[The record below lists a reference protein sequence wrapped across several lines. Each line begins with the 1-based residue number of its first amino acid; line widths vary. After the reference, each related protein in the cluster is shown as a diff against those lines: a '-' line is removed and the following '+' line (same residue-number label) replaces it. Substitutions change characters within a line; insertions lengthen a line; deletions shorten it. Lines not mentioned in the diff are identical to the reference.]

1 MRYFPVFAGG
11 AVRGTLCVA
20 VLLLAAPVIASSPVQ
35 AQKPPLEELCRLHGI
50 GTEEGIATIR
60 KAYGAALSAG
70 IPEEELYPF
79 VEDILRHK
87 LDCAQMVRVLSASTK
102 LRAEG
107 LPYFVV
113 FSKVREGV
121 AKEAPPFLVVEA
133 AETKLRSLSASRD
146 VLKSL
151 ENSGYR
157 VRDYQNAAVI
167 VSSYIE
173 KGYSGEEIVS
183 QVRRKGIEGTNF
195 SALNDVMEKTAT
207 RKER

>member
-1 MRYFPVFAGG
+1 MRSPSAFAT
-11 AVRGTLCVA
+11 AAARGTISLA
-20 VLLLAAPVIASSPVQ
+20 ALLLAASLLSAAPLQ
-35 AQKPPLEELCRLHGI
+35 AQKPPIEELCRLHGI

-60 KAYGAALSAG
+60 KAYQAALSAG
-70 IPEEELYPF
+70 IPEEELFPF

-133 AETKLRSLSASRD
+133 AETKLKSLSASRD

-151 ENSGYR
+151 EISGYR

-173 KGYSGEEIVS
+173 KGYSTEEIVS
-183 QVRRKGIEGTNF
+183 QVRRKGIGGTNF
-195 SALNDVMEKTAT
+195 PALDDVLEKPTL

>member
-1 MRYFPVFAGG
+1 MRSFPVYPGAGVGG
-11 AVRGTLCVA
+11 AFFLGF
-20 VLLLAAPVIASSPVQ
+20 LLLAVPLIAAFPAR

-60 KAYGAALSAG
+60 QAYGAALSAG
-70 IPEEELYPF
+70 IPEEELFPF
-79 VEDILRHK
+79 VEDILKHK
-87 LDCAQMVRVLSASTK
+87 LDCGQMVRVLSASTK
-102 LRAEG
+102 LRAAG

-121 AKEAPPFLVVEA
+121 AKEAPPILVVEA
-133 AETKLRSLSASRD
+133 AETKLKSLSASRE

-151 ENSGYR
+151 ESSGYR

-173 KGYSGEEIVS
+173 KGYSAEEIVS
-183 QVRRKGIEGTNF
+183 QVRRKGIGGTAF
-195 SALNDVMEKTAT
+195 TALNDVLEKPTP